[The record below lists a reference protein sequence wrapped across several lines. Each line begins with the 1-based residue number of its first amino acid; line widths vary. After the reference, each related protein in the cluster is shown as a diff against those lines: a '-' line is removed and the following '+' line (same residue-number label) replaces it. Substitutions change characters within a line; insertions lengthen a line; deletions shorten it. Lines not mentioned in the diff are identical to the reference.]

1 MHIHFEYILFR
12 QTSTW
17 LFSITFLQP
26 LPEAKGR
33 LQVFAKS
40 TWAWKCMAVGAKLSY
55 TRGERGRAMKHISNM
70 SRPLCECLS
79 APESR
84 RVTAFEFYQLQT
96 LSSVKKTEPPLDC
109 LSLSASL
116 SSLSLSGIISL
127 AIKACK
133 GLSRGKRK
141 RGRGR
146 GKVEVTVTSGSIEN
160 YLSASR
166 TQVLPEV
173 CGMTPRKRSWQH
185 GEKRNFFFTRQLHC
199 FIKPVYQHILNK
211 ENEELVISYLK
222 FQKTLDWRAWG
233 SRRGWTHLGD
243 GVRKPASI
251 QSHSHLSYIVGEWND
266 EKASCFQELSNAKA
280 ACHWTLGMQ
289 IRLFFKNYL

>member
-1 MHIHFEYILFR
+1 MHIHFENILFR

-127 AIKACK
+127 AIKARK

-185 GEKRNFFFTRQLHC
+185 GEKQNFFSSSGDNFTASLSQFTNIFWIRKMKNLWFRIWSFRKHSTEG
-199 FIKPVYQHILNK
+199 PEAAEEAEHI
-211 ENEELVISYLK
+211 
-222 FQKTLDWRAWG
+222 
-233 SRRGWTHLGD
+233 
-243 GVRKPASI
+243 
-251 QSHSHLSYIVGEWND
+251 
-266 EKASCFQELSNAKA
+266 
-280 ACHWTLGMQ
+280 
-289 IRLFFKNYL
+289 